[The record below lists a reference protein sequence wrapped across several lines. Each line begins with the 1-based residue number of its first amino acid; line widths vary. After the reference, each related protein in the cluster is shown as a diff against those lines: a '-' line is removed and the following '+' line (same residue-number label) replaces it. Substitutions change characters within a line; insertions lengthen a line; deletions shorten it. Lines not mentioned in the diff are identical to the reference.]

1 MLIFAFF
8 LSFALTYKFS
18 QKVTEV
24 KKYIEENIETLEFD
38 NGKLLISGK
47 ESNVIQTDKLYDG
60 KIIID
65 TEENISNEK
74 LEKYKDDI
82 KSYYNGIIIL
92 RDTVMI
98 RSITGTFTTISLEEV
113 SDKFNLVKL
122 NKQDII
128 SVFSS
133 NNVYSIYIFL
143 YSDVC
148 LYVYYIFINYIT
160 RCYIIF
166 FFRIYNRNFG

>member
-60 KIIID
+60 KYYRYW
-65 TEENISNEK
+65 ENISNEK
-74 LEKYKDDI
+74 LEKYKD
-82 KSYYNGIIIL
+82 
-92 RDTVMI
+92 V
-98 RSITGTFTTISLEEV
+98 
-113 SDKFNLVKL
+113 
-122 NKQDII
+122 
-128 SVFSS
+128 
-133 NNVYSIYIFL
+133 
-143 YSDVC
+143 
-148 LYVYYIFINYIT
+148 
-160 RCYIIF
+160 
-166 FFRIYNRNFG
+166 